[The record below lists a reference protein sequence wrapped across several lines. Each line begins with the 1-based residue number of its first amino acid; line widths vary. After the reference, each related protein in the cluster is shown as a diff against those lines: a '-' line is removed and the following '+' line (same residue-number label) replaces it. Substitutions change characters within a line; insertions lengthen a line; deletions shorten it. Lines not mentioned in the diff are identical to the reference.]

1 MLLHRTLP
9 PIIGVAQSLDLILGG
24 TFKEIDPITSAT
36 LMEATDDYDGL
47 TPLLL
52 AVQGKANVYMEYRE
66 EARDVVR
73 TLLEVPGINLEASD
87 EQGRGVE
94 ELAPPWLLALITE
107 ERERRAREAEE
118 VRVRREVATRRA
130 VEKVRID
137 MAKMLEAAST
147 TGDFVLVGEGGE
159 VACHTTMLVARC
171 PALALGVLSTMREGT
186 GCKWEVRKG
195 GMSGELVGVDVV
207 KSLLYFLYTGTLPE
221 EGVEEVEE
229 LLEVSRMFELPGL
242 MDAAKEAALGQARVG
257 TALATLSTIAGY
269 AEGEDAG
276 VEP

>member
-1 MLLHRTLP
+1 M
-9 PIIGVAQSLDLILGG
+9 
-24 TFKEIDPITSAT
+24 
-36 LMEATDDYDGL
+36 

-52 AVQGKANVYMEYRE
+52 AVQGKAKVYMEYRE
-66 EARDVVR
+66 EAKDVVR

-87 EQGRGVE
+87 KQGRGVE

-118 VRVRREVATRRA
+118 GRVRREVATRRA

-195 GMSGELVGVDVV
+195 GLSGELVGVDVV

-229 LLEVSRMFELPGL
+229 LLEGSRMFELPGL